1 MRSLWKHVLALTLL
15 SVLVAPA
22 LARPPI
28 NEVLAKGSE
37 WLLNVDGESGV
48 LRVVGGQASPGQ
60 GGGWSVTL
68 DVSWDGRP
76 GTLEGRSF
84 TGEKVQAVTLNL
96 SAPDGTK
103 FTARGYIARE
113 SSNFMAGFSTYRT
126 GARDVNGAWYAL
138 RQDTGAAPA
147 TDATPAAA
155 AGTDAAGA
163 MPAAPG
169 AEAGAPAD
177 TASPADQQ
185 AAVRLCRVVGT
196 ITGKLNLVGRVAA
209 YAGDSDQQ
217 AAIIRP
223 HSDGSFEL
231 EPLPDGRYRIA
242 PVPAGPFELVVAP
255 QLRRVDCEGP
265 QEHRVEFQVL
275 GTVGGR

>member
-1 MRSLWKHVLALTLL
+1 LLAA
-15 SVLVAPA
+15 LVAPA
-22 LARPPI
+22 QARPPI
-28 NEVLAKGSE
+28 HEVLAKGSE
-37 WLLNVDGESGV
+37 WLLNVDGESGL

-68 DVSWDGRP
+68 DVSWNGRP

-84 TGEKVQAVTLNL
+84 ADEKVQAVTLNL
-96 SAPDGTK
+96 TDAGGTK

-138 RQDTGAAPA
+138 RQDSGAAPA
-147 TDATPAAA
+147 PSPPAAS
-155 AGTDAAGA
+155 AGDAAGA
-163 MPAAPG
+163 PPAVPG
-169 AEAGAPAD
+169 AEAGTPAG

-209 YAGDSDQQ
+209 YAGDTDRQV
-217 AAIIRP
+217 ATIRP

-231 EPLPDGRYRIA
+231 EPLPDGRYRVT
-242 PVPAGPFELVVAP
+242 PLPAGPFELVVAP

-265 QEHRVEFQVL
+265 QEHRLEFQVL
-275 GTVGGR
+275 GTLGGR